1 MSGGE
6 NVQAVDLAQL
16 PVPQLNQ
23 LRAQFEEEE
32 QMLTQSLAQLKGVQ
46 SRFIE
51 SQESVLKLS
60 KKETGKDILVPLTSS
75 MYVPGQLAD
84 TDKVLI
90 DIGTGYH
97 VKMTIDEAKG
107 YFTRITEY
115 ITKKMEVVQKNL
127 IEKDKLRQVTT
138 EILQLKIQAQ
148 QQQTAQQQA

>member
-1 MSGGE
+1 MALD

-23 LRAQFEEEE
+23 LRSQFEEEQ
-32 QMLTQSLAQLKGVQ
+32 QMLTQSLSQLKGVQ
-46 SRFIE
+46 SRFVE

-60 KKETGKDILVPLTSS
+60 KKKVGKDILVPLTSS

-84 TDKVLI
+84 NEKVLI

-97 VKMTIDEAKG
+97 VKMSVGDAKG
-107 YFTRITEY
+107 YFERITEY

-148 QQQTAQQQA
+148 QQQQSNQQ